1 MYLTAGPL
9 RSEIVGDFN
18 FLLAHLEFL
27 LQTFVAFINRKRQYF
42 CLLACLVETMMQCLQ
57 NSPCFL
63 APPSSLLL
71 KNAPNQRIFFFLLP
85 PLSQVGRGPSLA
97 LISHRFEMQGRVG
110 EGEMIG
116 VGWEFGDSFIP
127 CISKADR
134 LLRGGNDW

>member
-1 MYLTAGPL
+1 M
-9 RSEIVGDFN
+9 
-18 FLLAHLEFL
+18 
-27 LQTFVAFINRKRQYF
+27 
-42 CLLACLVETMMQCLQ
+42 ETILQCLQ

-71 KNAPNQRIFFFLLP
+71 KNAPNQSNFFFLLP
-85 PLSQVGRGPSLA
+85 SLSQVGRGPSLA

-127 CISKADR
+127 FISKADR